1 MNTLLL
7 GVGNLLLSDEGV
19 GVRTI
24 EALEQRFSFPDGVVL
39 QDGGTSGMELM
50 EVMASRDLI
59 VVVDA
64 VQSESDAG
72 SLFILE
78 DNEVP
83 AYFTQRLSPHQL
95 GLADVLMALQ
105 MTDEFPRKLVLLGI
119 EPASL
124 APGMALSPVVARA
137 MEAAIAQVIRILN
150 SHGIPVTALE
160 DHHGK

>member
-39 QDGGTSGMELM
+39 QDGGTSGMELL

-59 VVVDA
+59 VVIDA
-64 VQSESDAG
+64 VQSDSEAG

-78 DNEVP
+78 DNDVP
-83 AYFTQRLSPHQL
+83 AYFTERLSPHQL

-124 APGMALSPVVARA
+124 APGMVLSPVVARA
-137 MEAAIAQVIRILN
+137 MEAAITQVIRILN
-150 SHGIPVTALE
+150 NHGIQVTALE
-160 DHHGK
+160 DNHAG

>member
-19 GVRTI
+19 GVRAI
-24 EALEQRFSFPDGVVL
+24 EALEQRFLFPDGVVL
-39 QDGGTSGMELM
+39 QDGGTSGMELL

-64 VQSESDAG
+64 VQSDSEAG

-78 DNEVP
+78 DNDVP

-105 MTDEFPRKLVLLGI
+105 MTDEFPRRLVLLGI

-124 APGMALSPVVARA
+124 APGMVLSPVVVRA

-150 SHGIPVTALE
+150 NHGITVSPRE
-160 DHHGK
+160 GNS

>member
-1 MNTLLL
+1 MNILLL

-19 GVRTI
+19 GVRTL

-39 QDGGTSGMELM
+39 QDGGTSGMELL

-64 VQSESDAG
+64 VQSDSEPG

-78 DNEVP
+78 DKDVP
-83 AYFTQRLSPHQL
+83 AYFTERLSPHQL

-124 APGMALSPVVARA
+124 APGMVLSPVVARA
-137 MEAAIAQVIRILN
+137 MEAAITQVIRILN
-150 SHGIPVTALE
+150 NHGIQVTALE
-160 DHHGK
+160 DNHAG

>member
-24 EALEQRFSFPDGVVL
+24 EALEQRFRFPDEVVL

-50 EVMASRDLI
+50 EVMANRDLL

-64 VQSESDAG
+64 VQSESAPG

-78 DNEVP
+78 DNDVP
-83 AYFTQRLSPHQL
+83 AYFTERLSPHQL
-95 GLADVLMALQ
+95 GLADVLMALH
-105 MTDEFPRKLVLLGI
+105 MTDEFPRKLILLGI

-124 APGMALSPVVARA
+124 APGMCLSPVVACA
-137 MEAAIAQVIRILN
+137 MEAAMAKVIHILDN
-150 SHGIPVTALE
+150 HGIHVTALE
-160 DHHGK
+160 NDRVR

>member
-39 QDGGTSGMELM
+39 QDGGTSGMELL

-64 VQSESDAG
+64 VQSESEAG

-78 DNEVP
+78 DNDVP
-83 AYFTQRLSPHQL
+83 AYFTERLSPHQL

-124 APGMALSPVVARA
+124 APGMTLSPVVTRA
-137 MEAAIAQVIRILN
+137 MESAIVQVIRILN
-150 SHGIPVTALE
+150 NHGIHVTALE
-160 DHHGK
+160 ENHAG

>member
-19 GVRTI
+19 GVRTL
-24 EALEQRFSFPDGVVL
+24 EALEQRFLFPDGVVL
-39 QDGGTSGMELM
+39 QDGGTSGMELL

-64 VQSESDAG
+64 VQSDSEAG

-78 DNEVP
+78 DNDVP

-124 APGMALSPVVARA
+124 APGMVLSPVVVLA

-150 SHGIPVTALE
+150 NHGITVSPRE
-160 DHHGK
+160 GNS

>member
-7 GVGNLLLSDEGV
+7 GVGNLLLRDEGV
-19 GVRTI
+19 GVRTL
-24 EALEQRFSFPDGVVL
+24 EALEQRFLFPDGVVL
-39 QDGGTSGMELM
+39 QDGGTSGMELL

-64 VQSESDAG
+64 VQSDSEAG

-78 DNEVP
+78 DNDVP

-124 APGMALSPVVARA
+124 APGMVLSPVVVRA

-150 SHGIPVTALE
+150 NHGITVSPRE
-160 DHHGK
+160 GNS